1 MYVIYRYPFYAF
13 LLAAASLPLAAAA
26 QEPNPTNTSEAQ
38 QSRPPAGAR
47 LQGEYNGVPLY
58 RVNVVQR
65 DLDAVNYMHRSGSTT
80 LELMGTPL
88 LAAAKGKAV
97 VKSDKGRMT
106 VDVKVD
112 HLPPANGFGP
122 EYLTYV
128 LWAITPDGHPQNLGE
143 LLPSG
148 NDVSISVT
156 TGLQSFGLMITAE
169 PYYAVRV
176 PSDVVVLE
184 NHVIENKTN
193 GVVEKVNAHYTLLPR
208 GQYISQTSGSKTVM
222 NPITRDEKSPL
233 ELYEAHNAYRI
244 AVNAG
249 AEKYEPEIMAQV
261 KQNLDNADSFDQN
274 KHGDR
279 KQEVTFAREVV
290 QRSEDARVST
300 LRKIAAEQQ
309 QAEVDARKA
318 AELQAA
324 NSQAAAEAE
333 AAQRARAEAEAAKA
347 RAREAEAAQA
357 AASAQQAA
365 ANAQQSATEAR
376 EKLRQQLNSV
386 LATQETARGLIV
398 NMSDVLFDTGKYTLK
413 PDTKVALAKVS
424 GILMAYPSLK
434 VQVEG
439 HTDSVGGDD
448 YNQKLSENR
457 AGTVAG
463 FLTTEGVPQ
472 DNVTAKGFGKT
483 RPVADNT
490 TAQGRQQNRRVELVV
505 SGAAIGVKD
514 SENSG
519 AGGANNTGTSA
530 PTQTTGTSTPPAN
543 QPQ

>member
-1 MYVIYRYPFYAF
+1 MYVISRYTFYAT

-26 QEPNPTNTSEAQ
+26 QEPNPTNTPAA
-38 QSRPPAGAR
+38 QSRTGGAH
-47 LQGEYNGVPLY
+47 LEGEYNGVPLY
-58 RVNVVQR
+58 RVTVVQR
-65 DLDAVNYMHRSGSTT
+65 DLDAVNYLHRSGSTT
-80 LELMGTPL
+80 LDLVGTPL
-88 LAAAKGKAV
+88 LANAKGKAV
-97 VKSDKGRMT
+97 VKSDKGRMLI
-106 VDVKVD
+106 DAKVD

-148 NDVSISVT
+148 NDVNISVT
-156 TGLQSFGLMITAE
+156 TGLQSFGLMVTAE
-169 PYYAVRV
+169 PYFAVRV

-184 NHVIENKTN
+184 NHIIENKTN
-193 GVVEKVNAHYTLLPR
+193 GVTEKVNAHYTLLPR
-208 GQYISQTSGSKTVM
+208 GQYVSQTNGSKTVM

-249 AEKYEPEIMAQV
+249 AEKYEPQIMAQV
-261 KQNLDNADSFDQN
+261 KQSLDNADSLDQN

-279 KQEVTFAREVV
+279 KQEVTFAREAV
-290 QRSEDARVST
+290 QRSEDARIST

-309 QAEVDARKA
+309 QAEIDARKA

-347 RAREAEAAQA
+347 RARAAEAAQA
-357 AASAQQAA
+357 AASAQE
-365 ANAQQSATEAR
+365 SATEAR

-448 YNQKLSENR
+448 YNQKLSEDR
-457 AGTVAG
+457 ANTVAS

-519 AGGANNTGTSA
+519 VATSTGTSA

>member
-1 MYVIYRYPFYAF
+1 MYVIYRYTFYAI
-13 LLAAASLPLAAAA
+13 LLAAAGLPLAAVA
-26 QEPNPTNTSEAQ
+26 QEPNPTNTSAS

-47 LQGEYNGVPLY
+47 LEGEYNGVPLY
-58 RVNVVQR
+58 RVSVVQR
-65 DLDAVNYMHRSGSTT
+65 DLDAVNFMHRSGSTT

-88 LAAAKGKAV
+88 LANAKGKAV
-97 VKSDKGRMT
+97 VKSDKGRMEIE
-106 VDVKVD
+106 VKVD

-148 NDVSISVT
+148 DDVNISVT

-208 GQYISQTSGSKTVM
+208 GQYVSQTNGSKTVM

-249 AEKYEPEIMAQV
+249 AEKYEPQIMAEV
-261 KQNLDNADSFDQN
+261 KQNLDSADSFDQN

-309 QAEVDARKA
+309 QAEIDARKA

-365 ANAQQSATEAR
+365 ASAQQSASEAR

-386 LATQETARGLIV
+386 LTTQETARGLIV
-398 NMSDVLFDTGKYTLK
+398 NMSDVLFDSGKYTLK

-457 AGTVAG
+457 ASTVAG
-463 FLTTEGVPQ
+463 FLATEGVPQ

-483 RPVADNT
+483 RPVAENT

-514 SENSG
+514 SENS
-519 AGGANNTGTSA
+519 ATNTGTSS
-530 PTQTTGTSTPPAN
+530 PTQTTGTSTPTAN

>member
-1 MYVIYRYPFYAF
+1 MSVISRYTFYAT
-13 LLAAASLPLAAAA
+13 LLAAASLPLAAVA
-26 QEPNPTNTSEAQ
+26 QEPNPTNTSPP

-47 LQGEYNGVPLY
+47 LEGEYNGVPLY
-58 RVNVVQR
+58 RVSVVQR

-88 LAAAKGKAV
+88 LANAKGKAV
-97 VKSDKGRMT
+97 VKSDKGRMEIE
-106 VDVKVD
+106 VKVD

-148 NDVSISVT
+148 NDVNISVT

-193 GVVEKVNAHYTLLPR
+193 GVMEKVNAHYTLLPR
-208 GQYISQTSGSKTVM
+208 GQYVSQTTGSKTVM

-290 QRSEDARVST
+290 QRSEDARIST

-309 QAEVDARKA
+309 QAEIDARKA

-324 NSQAAAEAE
+324 HSQAAAEAE

-365 ANAQQSATEAR
+365 ASAQQSATEAR

-386 LATQETARGLIV
+386 LTTQETARGLIV

-457 AGTVAG
+457 ASTVAG
-463 FLTTEGVPQ
+463 FLTTQGVPQ
-472 DNVTAKGFGKT
+472 DNVTAKGFGKA

-514 SENSG
+514 SENS
-519 AGGANNTGTSA
+519 ANTGTSA
-530 PTQTTGTSTPPAN
+530 PTQTTGTSNPPAN

>member
-1 MYVIYRYPFYAF
+1 MYVISRYTFYAT
-13 LLAAASLPLAAAA
+13 LLAAAGLPLAAA
-26 QEPNPTNTSEAQ
+26 QEPNPTNTPAA
-38 QSRPPAGAR
+38 QSRTGGAH
-47 LQGEYNGVPLY
+47 LDGEYNGVPLY
-58 RVNVVQR
+58 RVSVVQR

-88 LAAAKGKAV
+88 LANAKGKAV

-106 VDVKVD
+106 IDAKMD

-128 LWAITPDGHPQNLGE
+128 LWAITPDGHPENLGE

-148 NDVSISVT
+148 NDVNISVT

-169 PYYAVRV
+169 PYFAVRV

-184 NHVIENKTN
+184 NHIIENKTN
-193 GVVEKVNAHYTLLPR
+193 GVTEKVNAHYTLLPR
-208 GQYISQTSGSKTVM
+208 GQYVSQTNGSKTVM
-222 NPITRDEKSPL
+222 KPITRDEKSPL

-244 AVNAG
+244 AINAG
-249 AEKYEPEIMAQV
+249 ADKYEPQIMGQV

-279 KQEVTFAREVV
+279 KQEVTFAREAV

-309 QAEVDARKA
+309 QAEIDARKA

-365 ANAQQSATEAR
+365 ASAQQSAAEAR

-386 LATQETARGLIV
+386 LTTQESARGLIV

-483 RPVADNT
+483 RPVAENT

-519 AGGANNTGTSA
+519 AGVATNTGTSA

-543 QPQ
+543 QH

>member
-1 MYVIYRYPFYAF
+1 MYVIYRYTFYPI
-13 LLAAASLPLAAAA
+13 LLAAASLPLAATA
-26 QEPNPTNTSEAQ
+26 QEPNPTNTSAAQ
-38 QSRPPAGAR
+38 QSRPPAGAH
-47 LQGEYNGVPLY
+47 LEGEYNGVPLY
-58 RVNVVQR
+58 RVTVVQR

-88 LAAAKGKAV
+88 LANAKGKAV

-261 KQNLDNADSFDQN
+261 KQNLDSADSFDQN

-290 QRSEDARVST
+290 QRSEDARIST
-300 LRKIAAEQQ
+300 LRKIAAEQR

-333 AAQRARAEAEAAKA
+333 AAQRARAEAETAKA
-347 RAREAEAAQA
+347 RARAAEAAQT
-357 AASAQQAA
+357 AASAQQ
-365 ANAQQSATEAR
+365 SASEAR

-386 LATQETARGLIV
+386 LTTQETARGLIV

-519 AGGANNTGTSA
+519 AGVAANTETSK
-530 PTQTTGTSTPPAN
+530 PTQTTGTSTPPSD
-543 QPQ
+543 QPH